1 MVAISPDLQ
10 AKFAKIQG
18 QSAGACDSPP
28 GGNVKSMIQS
38 DPRGDKMAEIAK
50 SIGMNERCQKQSRT
64 FSDQSMMDSD
74 TMAVAG
80 GLWGVAG
87 AASSTTVTNN
97 VNENQMQES
106 GCGSFAIAASTILNE
121 TANISCTL
129 NSSLTGQTTEV
140 NAGARITLKTV
151 RPSQEAIKDINAKIA
166 KMNTDLKEVSI
177 GYPPVQFM
185 PEEVAKNALIAHQNI
200 VKTQADALK
209 SYIAEN
215 PTSANVKDTKV
226 NMTLNNSVKLKAS
239 QNITASH
246 QTKMEDSIKKIAAAS
261 AQQRMSA
268 DLGFNASSPN
278 SKSIIQNKVN
288 NIFSSEKKNI
298 EEKIQNSFTK
308 AVSSNEILVEVEGSI
323 IGSELNLD
331 MMVQTSVQTSQAVKS
346 GISIG
351 HRVAAEMGAELL
363 TTSESDAKAAG
374 FDDLVREANEG
385 LAKQIRAKGESDAAT
400 MGGMGDALGGIFS
413 GLGLLVVLPL
423 LIFLGVLFFAPRL
436 VTGII
441 PPQLRTPLIIGII
454 VLIAVLIFTGFFR
467 KSDRRRFPI
476 SSEFMSVDD
485 ELADTLGYVVT
496 ETKGQKNKMPYEDFN
511 FTAGGT
517 WKLN

>member
-10 AKFAKIQG
+10 DKFGKIQG

-28 GGNVKSMIQS
+28 GGNVKSMVNS
-38 DPRGDKMAEIAK
+38 DPKGDKMADIAK
-50 SIGMNERCQKQSRT
+50 SIGMDEKCQKQSRT

-74 TMAVAG
+74 TLAVAG

-87 AASSTTVTNN
+87 AANSTTVTNN
-97 VNENQMQES
+97 INENQMQES

-140 NAGARITLKTV
+140 NAGARITLRTV
-151 RPSQEAIKDINAKIA
+151 RPSQEAIKNINETITKL
-166 KMNTDLKEVSI
+166 NGDLKDVSI

-209 SYIAEN
+209 AYIAEN
-215 PTSANVKDTKV
+215 PTSANIKDTKV
-226 NMTLNNSVKLKAS
+226 NMTLKNSVKLKAS
-239 QNITASH
+239 QNITTSH
-246 QTKMEDSIKKIAAAS
+246 QAKMEDSIKKIAAAS

-288 NIFSSEKKNI
+288 NIFKSEKKNI

-351 HRVAAEMGAELL
+351 HRVAAEMGSELI

-385 LAKQIRAKGESDAAT
+385 LAKQIKAKGESDAAT
-400 MGGMGDALGGIFS
+400 MGGMGSAFS
-413 GLGLLVVLPL
+413 GLGLLMLIPL
-423 LIFLGVLFFAPRL
+423 LLILGVLFFAPKL
-436 VTGII
+436 VSAFI
-441 PPQLRTPLIIGII
+441 PPQLKMPIMIGVLVLI
-454 VLIAVLIFTGFFR
+454 VLLFFGVVAF
-467 KSDRRRFPI
+467 RRFPV
-476 SSEFMSVDD
+476 SSDFMSVDD
-485 ELADTLGYVVT
+485 ELADTLGYMVT
-496 ETKGQKNKMPYEDFN
+496 ETKGQINKKPYEDFN

-517 WKLN
+517 WLLN